1 MRKKSILS
9 TKQGSPKLSKAS
21 DRSALVTQQNAKY
34 TFDSFVVGA
43 CNRFAYAVAWDVAE
57 APAKG
62 YNPVY
67 IYGGVGLGK
76 THLMHAIE
84 NRIRQIHPE
93 NKILYTTSE
102 RFCNDFINAVFRRQL
117 EAFRKGCRN
126 VDVILMEDVQF
137 LARKEQTQE
146 ELFHLFNVLR
156 EANKQII
163 LSSDRHPKDIPALE
177 DRLRSRFE
185 WGVMAE
191 IQCPDLETRA
201 AIVRKKALSE
211 NVAMPEEVIA
221 YLANRVE
228 SNVGELEGAFNRVV
242 ANAFLQRNPITL
254 ELTSEILKNNFGSA
268 PE

>member
-1 MRKKSILS
+1 MLS
-9 TKQGSPKLSKAS
+9 
-21 DRSALVTQQNAKY
+21 
-34 TFDSFVVGA
+34 
-43 CNRFAYAVAWDVAE
+43 E
-57 APAKG
+57 
-62 YNPVY
+62 
-67 IYGGVGLGK
+67 
-76 THLMHAIE
+76 E
-84 NRIRQIHPE
+84 
-93 NKILYTTSE
+93 
-102 RFCNDFINAVFRRQL
+102 
-117 EAFRKGCRN
+117 CRDAGN
-126 VDVILMEDVQF
+126 VDVILMEDIQF

-185 WGVMAE
+185 WGLMAE
-191 IQCPDLETRA
+191 IQYPDLETRA

-221 YLANRVE
+221 YLANGVE

-242 ANAFLQRNPITL
+242 ANAFLQRKPITL
-254 ELTSEILKNNFGSA
+254 ELTSEILKNNFDSE

>member
-1 MRKKSILS
+1 MKKKPILS

-21 DRSALVTQQNAKY
+21 DRSALVTQQNTKY

-62 YNPVY
+62 YNPLY

-102 RFCNDFINAVFRRQL
+102 RFCNDYINAVFRRQL
-117 EAFRKGCRN
+117 ETFRKGCRN

-185 WGVMAE
+185 WGLMAE
-191 IQCPDLETRA
+191 IQCPDLETRV

-211 NVAMPEEVIA
+211 NVVMPEEVIT

-242 ANAFLQRNPITL
+242 ANAFLQRKPITL
-254 ELTSEILKNNFGSA
+254 ELTSEILENNCTK
-268 PE
+268 